1 MRDIFVR
8 AGLLVAMMAI
18 ATGARAGTAE
28 TAGAPSPGAGPC
40 HEASSGAAIITPG
53 WIAETLSRGL
63 AAFGPVAGA
72 TQLTL
77 TDQPRSAKPHQNP
90 AFPAAFVFQSNSA
103 SYLALCVPASGKRKS
118 SSGS

>member
-1 MRDIFVR
+1 M
-8 AGLLVAMMAI
+8 LVALLGS
-18 ATGARAGTAE
+18 ATGAWAATAE
-28 TAGAPSPGAGPC
+28 
-40 HEASSGAAIITPG
+40 SSGALPATSPYAAESPAIAPTVTPG

-63 AAFGPVAGA
+63 AAFGPVVGA